1 MCIRDSF
8 YVDGVEIGRYN
19 MPAGP
24 VTFVTRASAGIEASL
39 QCLLFSAPAGAHTL
53 AVEVHQAGTTTSDGL
68 FGAEIR
74 AVTLPEAISIS
85 RDGAGNNTV
94 AFNADSSW
102 QLVVSATVQ
111 GGYGAVPGNPLG
123 RFVVPPA
130 AQTSNQFFH
139 LQYRG
144 TP

>member
-1 MCIRDSF
+1 
-8 YVDGVEIGRYN
+8 

-24 VTFVTRASAGIEASL
+24 ATFVTRATAGIEASL
-39 QCLLFSAPAGAHTL
+39 QCMLFSASAGAHTL

-74 AVTLPEAISIS
+74 GVTLPENISIS
-85 RDGAGNNTV
+85 RDATGNNIV

-102 QLVVSATVQ
+102 QLVGSGTVQ
-111 GGYGAVPGNPLG
+111 GGYAPVAGNPLG

-130 AQTSNQFFH
+130 AQTNSQFFH

-144 TP
+144 AP